1 MGSAQHGVINTSFII
16 VVTLLLMFPKMT
28 GAMTDVTTEDMGLNA
43 VTTVTEASTAIAGTI
58 AEVSV
63 ATDVM
68 TETGDTTEVDSNDG
82 MIAAALTVTDAM
94 IEVDSTVT
102 DGMIAAAS
110 TETDAMTGADSTE
123 TDAMT
128 GEAST
133 ATGETTG
140 TDVMIE
146 VDMNAAADTN
156 EGHRT
161 EKEMVRLHILGVF
174 FEVPEYIK

>member
-1 MGSAQHGVINTSFII
+1 M
-16 VVTLLLMFPKMT
+16 LMFPKMT

-110 TETDAMTGADSTE
+110 TETDAMTG
-123 TDAMT
+123 
-128 GEAST
+128 EAST

-156 EGHRT
+156 EGHRI
-161 EKEMVRLHILGVF
+161 EKEMVRLYILGVF